1 MYEKSSL
8 SIECKGSY
16 YRHHTSQ
23 RLLHAC
29 SLLRIRV
36 RQWVRKNII
45 WTIDDL
51 SSVVIVPN
59 DRKEYIY
66 ESFPLKDNK
75 YHQNTVSKDHHLKNT
90 MIYLMK
96 QQHISIFLPTCY
108 HLLLERERSER
119 HLYYVP
125 VLLSSTESRESLEYS
140 TTTLELERGLKW
152 KSGELVVGG
161 EGYVSLESLYTEV
174 SRATQ
179 QRLRRSLS

>member
-1 MYEKSSL
+1 L

-16 YRHHTSQ
+16 SRHHTSQ

-108 HLLLERERSER
+108 HLLERERSER

-152 KSGELVVGG
+152 KSGELVVQ
-161 EGYVSLESLYTEV
+161 EGRGMSLSRESLHRSKPRNT
-174 SRATQ
+174 AT
-179 QRLRRSLS
+179 ST